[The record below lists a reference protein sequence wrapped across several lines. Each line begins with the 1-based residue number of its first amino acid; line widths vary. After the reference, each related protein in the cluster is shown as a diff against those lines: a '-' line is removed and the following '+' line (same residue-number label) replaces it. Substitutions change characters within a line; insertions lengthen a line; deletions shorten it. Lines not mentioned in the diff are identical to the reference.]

1 MQAIGGSLRTIRTMR
16 AATLAT
22 GVHFLVYH
30 QKPFLMKLQTEPIG
44 SIPRP
49 DELIEALTGG
59 APANEVQRLQT
70 EALSD
75 TIRKFEA
82 TGSPVI
88 TDGEQRKS
96 SFATYP
102 LDGSDQIA
110 PGGMRIDFAD
120 GHHRQ
125 LPLLTK
131 GPFRFATYADSYL
144 AEVQQRSRLPVKQA
158 VISASALSL
167 IYPPEGIPGYP
178 RDAFMADLV
187 NECEK
192 DIRRCLDRGAHKVQI
207 DFTEGRLSL
216 KLDPSG
222 GVLQQFIG
230 LINMVCDRFSADEKK
245 KLGVH
250 VCPGGDHDSTHSADI
265 PYEGL
270 LSKLFQL
277 HVGNFY
283 LQLASEADRKGVL
296 ATIKKYLQP
305 GQMVFVGVT
314 DVLDAHV
321 ETAEQVRDRVLE
333 AAAFIPLDQLGT
345 TDDCGFSPFCDDVST
360 TREIA
365 FAKIRARV
373 EGTRMASEKLFERA
387 TAEQI

>member
-1 MQAIGGSLRTIRTMR
+1 
-16 AATLAT
+16 
-22 GVHFLVYH
+22 
-30 QKPFLMKLQTEPIG
+30 MKIPTEPIG
-44 SIPRP
+44 SIPRT
-49 DELIEALTGG
+49 DALIKAITTQAGAAEIGRLQDEAL
-59 APANEVQRLQT
+59 A
-70 EALSD
+70 D
-75 TIRKFEA
+75 TIKRFEA

-88 TDGEQRKS
+88 SDGEQRKS

-131 GPFRFATYADSYL
+131 GPFRFSTYADSYL
-144 AEVQQRSRLPVKQA
+144 AEAQQRTKLPVKQA

-167 IYPPEGIPGYP
+167 IYPAEGIPGYS
-178 RDAFMADLV
+178 RDAFIADLV

-192 DIRRCLDRGAHKVQI
+192 DIRRCLDRGAWKVQT

-222 GVLQQFIG
+222 GVLQQFID
-230 LINMVCDRFSADEKK
+230 LNNMVYDRFTPEERK

-250 VCPGGDHDSTHSADI
+250 VCPGGDRDSTHSADI
-265 PYEGL
+265 DYADL

-277 HVGNFY
+277 RVGNFY

-296 ATIKKYLQP
+296 RTIKQHAKP
-305 GQMVFVGVT
+305 DQMVFIGVI
-314 DVLDAHV
+314 DVLDPKV
-321 ETAEQVRDRVLE
+321 ETAEEVRDRILE
-333 AAAFIPLDQLGT
+333 AAATIPVGQLGT
-345 TDDCGFSPFCDDVST
+345 TDDCGYSPFCDDVST
-360 TREIA
+360 TRDTA
-365 FAKIRARV
+365 FAKITARV
-373 EGTRMASEKLFERA
+373 EGTRLAELQLQSQ
-387 TAEQI
+387 TAVK